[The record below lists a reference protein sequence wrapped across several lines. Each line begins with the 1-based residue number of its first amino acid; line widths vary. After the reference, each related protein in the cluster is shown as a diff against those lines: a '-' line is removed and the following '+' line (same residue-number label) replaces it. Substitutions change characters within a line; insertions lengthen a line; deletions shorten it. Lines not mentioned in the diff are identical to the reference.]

1 MAHCAKRVRHKQLV
15 SKCAAAEPQPEDKT
29 RRSESL
35 PCLASFASLAM
46 LRDGLTDYLPGL
58 AGLPGLPGV
67 RGGVALALGGVKAL
81 GRSAIVGNIRA
92 HAATGALSL

>member
-1 MAHCAKRVRHKQLV
+1 
-15 SKCAAAEPQPEDKT
+15 
-29 RRSESL
+29 
-35 PCLASFASLAM
+35 M